1 MENCHL
7 ADMDLACTV
16 VTEHTADVICLTATF
31 GSELGFWMIWVEN
44 LGDAI
49 WEVTVRVEDS

>member
-1 MENCHL
+1 M